1 MAIDAVV
8 KAWARVADEANC
20 AILLV
25 HHTRKENGA
34 KITADSARGG
44 GALIGAVRDCRT
56 LNRMDEDET
65 KKLGIDNPR
74 GYFKVQ
80 SDKGNFAPA
89 DSAQWYKLKVSS
101 LITEPISASV
111 TVLAL

>member
-1 MAIDAVV
+1 
-8 KAWARVADEANC
+8 
-20 AILLV
+20 
-25 HHTRKENGA
+25 
-34 KITADSARGG
+34 
-44 GALIGAVRDCRT
+44 
-56 LNRMDEDET
+56 MDEDET